1 MAGLEERLPLLDE
14 ILEAWSEPLGDDYEA
29 YRNHV
34 YRVVNFC
41 FALHQPSSA
50 ERSKIVIAGCF
61 HDLGIWAGGTFD
73 YLPPSIAAAVAYL
86 KQNSHAAWIP
96 EVEMMIGLH
105 HKLRRFS
112 DESYPLVEPF
122 RRADLAD
129 FSLGLFRGGVSGQL
143 VRAAKRAFP
152 NAGFHKRLVQ
162 LEIGWLAR
170 HPLRPVPVVKW

>member
-61 HDLGIWAGGTFD
+61 HDLGIWTGGTFD
-73 YLPPSIAAAVAYL
+73 YLPTSVALAKAYL
-86 KQNSHAAWIP
+86 GANGRDDWIP
-96 EVEMMIGLH
+96 DVELMIGLH
-105 HKLRRFS
+105 HKLRTFRDGRF
-112 DESYPLVEPF
+112 PLVEPF

-129 FSLGLFRGGVSGQL
+129 FSLGLLRNGVPKAFYRKATS
-143 VRAAKRAFP
+143 VFP

-162 LEIGWLAR
+162 LELGWLAR
-170 HPLRPVPVVKW
+170 HPLRPLPVVKW